1 MAEKTKNQG
10 NTADI
15 SLMGNLP
22 IGYAEILP
30 NSDMTLIRA
39 NRLFYDVIGF
49 AEEDLKI
56 KYGNRLF
63 LIIEAA
69 DMGIIRTTVMQAVG
83 EKRET
88 VKFSFHTTAYHNT
101 LLFTVYGRIIYNE
114 NGEPVQINCVCV
126 NETGYDVLRNELK
139 TERQYYAIAM
149 KQAKIEIWEYYVA
162 EKRMVGFDPAESG
175 KEHKHIFEDVP
186 WSLINSRL
194 ISEKSVPD
202 VIEAYNKLAAGEPHV
217 EFTCGIRYSVV
228 EPYKWKRMVCMTIFD
243 SQKKPERVIGVS
255 TDISR
260 EIKKRQEA
268 MLEEKYAAFMSDDVI
283 MSCKCNVTSGKILFY
298 SRRHSSQMTESEQL
312 KLSKVVSA
320 EIPNMPYI
328 NEREIFIKTL
338 SQDFLLNEFNSGNNV
353 VTLDYRR
360 TLTNGRIV
368 WVRLS
373 VLLHRDSDSNDVIA
387 FSYLREIDKRKKKE
401 LTLNSKITREGLSGH
416 YDKKTFSE
424 MMLAVTLD
432 KEFYFTRAAMT
443 IIRIDK
449 YPAIISSYGFD
460 AAEKITAEIGHL
472 LTLRYR
478 SKFVIGQ
485 LRNDIFAIFIT
496 EHGSREYRSSRLREL
511 QELVK
516 KPYMVSD
523 IVPEVTLSTV
533 TAYPE
538 RDTDYLQLL
547 EDTVS
552 FADAQG
558 KNGSDAQYLID
569 VEHKNGETSS
579 QEVQPNIAA
588 GKRPAMDSEA
598 QMIFIRA
605 TSVLLSS
612 DSLASRVQDTM
623 QLLCKY
629 YQAESASIILLD
641 GGSKIVKILHEWY
654 CCDAANKL
662 TKKEYPID
670 TEGITRWTAFSN
682 SGGDIY
688 IEDVDALK
696 AQYPAEYAFFKNL
709 GFKRI
714 VAAPCTIDNKNQ
726 GYLCINDMSE
736 RHMNDTLLLRLLSRL
751 IAGELAK
758 NWLLQVEKKIEKYD
772 AETKTLN
779 LSSFN
784 ERISNMRNEGL
795 SSLGV
800 LRVSVNNARSMRETL
815 GDDYISNVLVQ
826 LVSSLQNY
834 FGAEHTYRNA
844 DDEFTVLSEDI
855 NESTFMKRIE
865 WFRTDV
871 ERDFP
876 YIDIISV
883 GYAWDG
889 LNVNAIDVLK
899 TAIDKMNVRKMKSL
913 KISVSGGETA
923 DYHFLENSLVKDINN
938 DVYEMYLQP
947 RILISTGEV
956 TGAEALVRKH
966 DGDDLLLPE
975 KFLPRIEEAGL
986 FHHIDY
992 FMLREACLLMSKW
1005 KRNEGRMLSVAVNI
1019 SRQTLLQEDVVASMA
1034 KIMKTFRQT
1043 PLDMLELEL
1052 SANPGNVSDRFLAD
1066 IGKKLSALGCK
1077 LTLDNYGSYYSSLS
1091 LLTLI
1096 QPHFVSID
1104 KDLIKNMRGSIAA
1117 EVIVKSFISTFR
1129 MLKVDVIAKGVETEE
1144 QLESLK
1150 KLHCNYAQGY
1160 YFDPPMTVSDF
1171 ESKYRQQ
1178 ENQ

>member
-1 MAEKTKNQG
+1 MAEKTGKQDS
-10 NTADI
+10 TSDV

-49 AEEDLKI
+49 AEEDIKV

-63 LIIEAA
+63 LVIEAA
-69 DMGIIRTTVMQAVG
+69 DMGSIRTMVMQAVG
-83 EKRET
+83 EKRDNVE
-88 VKFSFHTTAYHNT
+88 FSFHTTAYHDT
-101 LLFTVYGRIIYNE
+101 LLFTVYGRIIYDE
-114 NGEPVQINCVCV
+114 NGDPAQVNCVCV
-126 NETGYDVLRNELK
+126 NETEHDVLRNELK
-139 TERQYYAIAM
+139 AERQNYAIAM
-149 KQAKIEIWEYYVA
+149 EQAKIEIWEYYVA
-162 EKRMVGFDPAESG
+162 EKRMVGFNPAESC
-175 KEHKHIFEDVP
+175 KEQKQIFEDIP

-202 VIEAYNKLAAGEPHV
+202 VIEAYNKLAAGEPNV
-217 EFTCGIRYSVV
+217 GFTCGIRHSAA
-228 EPYKWKRMVCMTIFD
+228 EQYKWKKFVCTTIFD
-243 SQKKPERVIGVS
+243 GHKKPEMAICIS
-255 TDISR
+255 TDVTD
-260 EIKKRQEA
+260 EIKKKQNA
-268 MLEEKYAAFMSDDVI
+268 MFEEKYAAFMSDDVI
-283 MSCKCNVTSGKILFY
+283 MSCKCNVTNGEVLFF
-298 SRRHSSQMTESEQL
+298 SRRHLNQMTASERL
-312 KLSKVVSA
+312 KLNKIISA
-320 EIPNMPYI
+320 EITNMPYMH
-328 NEREIFIKTL
+328 ERETFLKTL

-353 VTLDYRR
+353 IILDYRR
-360 TLTNGRIV
+360 TWPEGKIA

-373 VLLHRDSDSNDVIA
+373 VLLHRASDSDDVIA
-387 FSYLREIDKRKKKE
+387 FSYLREIDRRKKKE
-401 LTLNSKITREGLSGH
+401 LTLNCKIEREMLSGH
-416 YDKKTFSE
+416 YDRKTFSE
-424 MMLAVTLD
+424 MMLSETLD
-432 KEFYFTRAAMT
+432 NDFDYTRAALT
-443 IIRIDK
+443 VIRIDK
-449 YPAIISSYGFD
+449 YPTIIRSYGFD

-478 SKFVIGQ
+478 TRYVIGQ
-485 LRNDIFAIFIT
+485 LRNDVFAIFIT
-496 EHGSREYRSSRLREL
+496 EHDGREYRANRLREL

-516 KPYMVSD
+516 QPYIISD
-523 IVPEVTLSTV
+523 IAPKVTLSTV

-538 RDTDYLQLL
+538 RCTNYLQLL

-558 KNGSDAQYLID
+558 VNSSDRQYIID
-569 VEHKNGETSS
+569 VESKNGEISS
-579 QEVQPNIAA
+579 PDVQSAITAS
-588 GKRPAMDSEA
+588 KRPSMDSEA

-605 TSVLLSS
+605 TSALLSQ
-612 DSLASRVQDTM
+612 DNIANRVRDTL

-629 YQAESASIILLD
+629 YLAESASITQFNTES
-641 GGSKIVKILHEWY
+641 GIVKTIYEWY
-654 CCDAANKL
+654 CSDAATKL
-662 TKKEYPID
+662 TKKEYSFD
-670 TEGITRWTAFSN
+670 AEGLLRWTSLSN
-682 SGGDIY
+682 IGGDIF

-696 AQYPAEYAFFKNL
+696 TLHPAEYTFFKNL

-714 VAAPCTIDNKNQ
+714 VAVPCTIDNKNQ
-726 GYLCINDMSE
+726 GYLCINDMPE

-758 NWLLQVEKKIEKYD
+758 NLLMQVEKKVEKYD
-772 AETKTLN
+772 FETNTLN

-784 ERISNMRNEGL
+784 ERINSMRNEGL

-800 LRVSVNNARSMRETL
+800 LRVTINNARSMRERL
-815 GDDYISNVLVQ
+815 GDDYTSNVLIQ
-826 LVSSLQNY
+826 LAASLQNY
-834 FGAEHTYRNA
+834 FGIEHTYHNA

-855 NESTFMKRIE
+855 TEGTFMKRIE

-876 YIDIISV
+876 YIDIISA

-889 LNVNAIDVLK
+889 LNVNVLDVLK
-899 TAIDKMNVRKMKSL
+899 IANDKMNVRKMKSL
-913 KISVSGGETA
+913 KISASGGETA
-923 DYHFLENSLVKDINN
+923 DYHFLEKSLIKDLSN

-956 TGAEALVRKH
+956 TGAEAFVRKH

-1005 KRNEGRMLSVAVNI
+1005 KRNKGRMLSIAVNV
-1019 SRQTLLQEDVVASMA
+1019 SRQTFLQEDVVASMG

-1052 SANPGNVSDRFLAD
+1052 SADPCNISDRFLAD
-1066 IGKKLSALGCK
+1066 MGKKLSALGCK
-1077 LTLDNYGSYYSSLS
+1077 LTIDNIGSFYSSFS

-1104 KDLIKNMRGSIAA
+1104 KDLVKNMHSSIAA
-1117 EVIVKSFISTFR
+1117 EVIVKNFISTFR

-1160 YFDPPMTVSDF
+1160 YFAPPMTVSDF

-1178 ENQ
+1178 EN